1 MRKTGRYTNIPGKP
15 MGDYRPTRS
24 EFEDVEVVVLAERD
38 DQGAFLMREL
48 QRLRVAL
55 RHVWPLPP
63 VLPSDADVVYVD
75 YAADL
80 SRRLPWLP
88 GEAKSAL
95 VVILPQVDPVDTD
108 AVANAT
114 PDAILARPFTANA
127 IKVSLVLARS
137 QFRYEQRMR
146 TKVDR
151 LDENLRSMR
160 TVERAKA
167 ILMSTRQLAD
177 AEAYNFIRCQAMDR
191 RISVASVAAAI
202 VSSYELLG
210 PAPK

>member
-1 MRKTGRYTNIPGKP
+1 

-38 DQGAFLMREL
+38 EQGAFLMREL

-95 VVILPQVDPVDTD
+95 VVILPQLEPVDTD

-114 PDAILARPFTANA
+114 PDAVLARPFTANA

-137 QFRYEQRMR
+137 QFRYE
-146 TKVDR
+146 
-151 LDENLRSMR
+151 
-160 TVERAKA
+160 
-167 ILMSTRQLAD
+167 
-177 AEAYNFIRCQAMDR
+177 
-191 RISVASVAAAI
+191 
-202 VSSYELLG
+202 
-210 PAPK
+210 